1 MEGPP
6 LGAALLFRFFPRR
19 CWQAEAELASPAH
32 IQGPVVIA
40 ADDTAILRQEVVAD
54 TGIFD
59 IGGQHRLAVRRRFD
73 PAFDD
78 LAWAFLAGREIFQDR
93 LPAISGA
100 RGALLF
106 LGF

>member
-1 MEGPP
+1 M
-6 LGAALLFRFFPRR
+6 
-19 CWQAEAELASPAH
+19 
-32 IQGPVVIA
+32 IA
-40 ADDTAILRQEVVAD
+40 ADDTAILRQEGVAD

-78 LAWAFLAGREIFQDR
+78 LARAFLAGCEIFQDR

-100 RGALLF
+100 PVAAVANNALEAPAAMVSSPP
-106 LGF
+106 